1 MSLFQLQNNDML
13 SRLKPFG
20 ILFEKSLSDLIREIR
35 SHSKISAESLQE
47 FLESAIVECKN
58 ELMSMDLET
67 KATAIL
73 KLAYLEMYGFDM
85 SWCNFQILEVMSS
98 NSFQQKRIGYL
109 AAMQSFKNEHDIL
122 MLATNQFK
130 KDLHSHNYTEV
141 GLALSGI
148 ATVVTPNLARDINDD
163 VMIKLNH
170 SRPYIRKKA
179 ILCMYKVFLQYPDS
193 LRMNVDKVISMVDDD
208 DFSVVTATVNVI
220 CEISK
225 TSPRLFL
232 DYLPKFFQVLE
243 ETKNNWLIIR
253 FLKLFQSL
261 SKVEPRLKKKVL
273 PLIVNMMHRTQASS
287 LKYEC
292 INCIVGST
300 MLSSDSSKDEGI
312 AKLCIEE
319 LMKFFDARDSNL
331 NFVGLLVLINI
342 IKLFPSLL
350 HEIPGVSRVV
360 IDCLTDDDLIIKRKA
375 LEISQ
380 YLVNEDNIVE
390 LVRILLVQLVPN
402 EDNIVPECFTLE
414 ISMKILSFASQ
425 DNYSN
430 VPNFRWY
437 IFVLKDIINLTL
449 LASTTSSNAAISQA
463 TAGSMAVEIGKEFK
477 NLSTKVPSMR
487 PVILKEVIVPFCKE
501 VAVVDNCP
509 LLLKDFY
516 WILGEYVEE
525 TGIYS
530 SEESDNEEDG
540 ENQEKELASNLGQ
553 RIELFNLFVNY
564 LVDTKI
570 GGAASHIFLLS
581 RKLVSLR
588 PDILVVLIQ
597 ALVKLFN
604 GIVRGYVS
612 YQGVD
617 LRLPNDLYYQ
627 IAYFLYKL
635 ICLIDIWSDHPNY
648 EVQERA
654 LSWLEFLRLS
664 LEAMLG
670 EDYSQINKL
679 LSEEVEFY
687 KQQHKD
693 HVYGLNIENPE
704 SDEEALSSE
713 SDSEEDEESSSTS
726 ESGASYAA
734 VNSGDEQKDE
744 THMNEDKSSWAS
756 MRNTKKWNQ
765 KDVTEG
771 EEDKPED
778 IDRQGM
784 DENNTGNA
792 EKELREIP
800 VLLLNVLPSFFNAYP
815 LLPVAKDAQS
825 RITPPV
831 DLDLDYEI
839 NPHVFEVATDSENDI
854 EDDYSIYIPQEVS
867 ELREHVS
874 AETTKEEKV
883 ARKQEREEKLKDI
896 PYYITS
902 NKEKKPKSSSNDKS
916 SKKAEVLP
924 EDDSLKSRSQ
934 VSKKKKVKK
943 EKVKVLSD
951 MTFELP
957 TGSKPVAGEKGLST
971 KQISGERSQQPR
983 KKKNALNIDFSS
995 LNGLD
1000 VNPSQTE
1007 LNTDSREENVAEKVD
1022 LEEMR
1027 QKLVQ
1032 ASLTDKKKKKKTK
1045 PKSSPE
1051 DSGKTDGTSDT
1062 KETKGKNKKPK
1073 KRKAVIVE

>member
-243 ETKNNWLIIR
+243 ETRNNWLIIR

-530 SEESDNEEDG
+530 GEESDDEEDG

-581 RKLVSLR
+581 RKLVFLR

-713 SDSEEDEESSSTS
+713 SDSEGDEESSSTS

-734 VNSGDEQKDE
+734 VNSGDERKDE
-744 THMNEDKSSWAS
+744 THMNEDRSSWTS
-756 MRNTKKWNQ
+756 MRNTEKWNQ
-765 KDVTEG
+765 KDVIEG

-784 DENNTGNA
+784 DEDNTGNA
-792 EKELREIP
+792 EKELRELP
-800 VLLLNVLPSFFNAYP
+800 MLLLNVLPSFFNAYP

-831 DLDLDYEI
+831 DLDLDSEI
-839 NPHVFEVATDSENDI
+839 NPDVFEVATDSENDI

-867 ELREHVS
+867 ELREHDS

-924 EDDSLKSRSQ
+924 EDDSLKSRSL

-957 TGSKPVAGEKGLST
+957 TDSKPVAGEKGLST

-1007 LNTDSREENVAEKVD
+1007 LNTDSREENVAEQVD

-1051 DSGKTDGTSDT
+1051 DPGKTDGTSDT
-1062 KETKGKNKKPK
+1062 KETKKKSKKPK

>member
-1 MSLFQLQNNDML
+1 MSLFHLQNNDVL

-35 SHSKISAESLQE
+35 SHSKISAESLQG
-47 FLESAIVECKN
+47 FLESAIIECKN

-179 ILCMYKVFLQYPDS
+179 ILCMYKVFLQYPES
-193 LRMNVDKVISMVDDD
+193 LRMNVDKVMSMINDG

-273 PLIVNMMHRTQASS
+273 PLILNMMHRTQASS

-300 MLSSDSSKDEGI
+300 MLSSESSKDEEI

-319 LMKFFDARDSNL
+319 LMRFFETRDSNL

-350 HEIPGVSRVV
+350 HDIPGVSKVV
-360 IDCLTDDDLIIKRKA
+360 IDCLTDDDIIIKRKA

-390 LVRILLVQLVPN
+390 LVRILLVQLIPN
-402 EDNIVPECFTLE
+402 ENNIVPEYFTQE
-414 ISMKILSFASQ
+414 ISMKIISFASQ

-449 LASTTSSNAAISQA
+449 LASTTSSNSAISQT
-463 TAGSMAVEIGKEFK
+463 TADSMAVEIGKEFK
-477 NLSTKVPSMR
+477 NLSTKVPSIR
-487 PVILKEVIVPFCKE
+487 PVILKEVIIPFCKE

-516 WILGEYVEE
+516 WILGEFVEE
-525 TGIYS
+525 TGDYS
-530 SEESDNEEDG
+530 DEENDNDEDG
-540 ENQEKELASNLGQ
+540 GGQEKELTNNLGQ

-564 LVDTKI
+564 LIDTKI
-570 GGAASHIFLLS
+570 GGPASHIFLLS
-581 RKLVSLR
+581 RKLVTLR

-617 LRLPNDLYYQ
+617 FRLPNDLYYQ

-635 ICLIDIWSDHPNY
+635 ISLIDIWSDHPNY

-664 LEAMLG
+664 LEAIIG

-687 KQQHKD
+687 KQQHKSD
-693 HVYGLNIENPE
+693 AFELNVGNTE
-704 SDEEALSSE
+704 SDEEPQSSE
-713 SDSEEDEESSSTS
+713 SESEEDEESSSTS
-726 ESGASYAA
+726 ESGASYDAI
-734 VNSGDEQKDE
+734 NSGEESTGEADTNDEPP
-744 THMNEDKSSWAS
+744 WAN
-756 MRNTKKWNQ
+756 MRNTGSLNQ
-765 KDVTEG
+765 KDVS
-771 EEDKPED
+771 EEQENDLED
-778 IDRQGM
+778 ISTKEM
-784 DENNTGNA
+784 DEVNTPHA
-792 EKELREIP
+792 EKELRKVP
-800 VLLLNVLPSFFNAYP
+800 MLLSNVLPSFFNGYP
-815 LLPVAKDAQS
+815 LLPVAKNAQS

-831 DLDLDYEI
+831 DLDLDSEI
-839 NPHVFEVATDSENDI
+839 NPHATEAAPDSDDDI
-854 EDDYSIYIPQEVS
+854 EDDYSIYIPEDFSKSKEYDSV
-867 ELREHVS
+867 
-874 AETTKEEKV
+874 ETTKEGKF

-902 NKEKKPKSSSNDKS
+902 SKEKKSKGLNSDKS
-916 SKKAEVLP
+916 SKKTEVLP
-924 EDDSLKSRSQ
+924 EDDSRRSGSLL
-934 VSKKKKVKK
+934 SKKKKVKK

-951 MTFELP
+951 VTFDLP
-957 TGSKPVAGEKGLST
+957 TDPKQMPGETGLAT
-971 KQISGERSQQPR
+971 KQIPGEKSVHPR

-995 LNGLD
+995 LNDLD
-1000 VNPSQTE
+1000 LSPLQTGSNSIPHE
-1007 LNTDSREENVAEKVD
+1007 QNDSETVD

-1027 QKLVQ
+1027 HKLVQ
-1032 ASLTDKKKKKKTK
+1032 ASLTDKKKKKKSK
-1045 PKSSPE
+1045 SKSSAE
-1051 DSGKTDGTSDT
+1051 DSAKADGTSDT
-1062 KETKGKNKKPK
+1062 KETKGKSKKT
-1073 KRKAVIVE
+1073 KRKAIIVE